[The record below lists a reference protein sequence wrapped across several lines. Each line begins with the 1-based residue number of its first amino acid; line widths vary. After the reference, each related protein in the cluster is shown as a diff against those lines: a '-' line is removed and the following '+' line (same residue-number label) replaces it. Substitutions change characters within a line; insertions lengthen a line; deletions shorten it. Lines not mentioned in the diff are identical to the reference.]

1 MRWDRSEMGLGVIL
15 DWSETGLAETNLW
28 ELGTLLSGCVG
39 VVQVVPLQ
47 VIVGQVLIRLTLVLS
62 AERLKQ
68 KKQNDRPKTH
78 KASQSYSRHRQIIP
92 LQHN

>member
-1 MRWDRSEMGLGVIL
+1 MGLGVIL

-47 VIVGQVLIRLTLVLS
+47 VIVGQVLIGLTLVLS

-68 KKQNDRPKTH
+68 RKQNDGLKTH
-78 KASQSYSRHRQIIP
+78 IASQSFSRHGQIIS

>member
-1 MRWDRSEMGLGVIL
+1 MRRDRSEMGLGVIL

-47 VIVGQVLIRLTLVLS
+47 VIVGQVLICLTLVLG
-62 AERLKQ
+62 AERLK
-68 KKQNDRPKTH
+68 
-78 KASQSYSRHRQIIP
+78 
-92 LQHN
+92 

>member
-1 MRWDRSEMGLGVIL
+1 MGLGVIL
-15 DWSETGLAETNLW
+15 NWSETGLAETNLW
-28 ELGTLLSGCVG
+28 ELCTLLSGCVG

-62 AERLKQ
+62 AECLKQ